1 MLTHPSLRYQ
11 TYNEAYFGEG
21 EVSEK
26 GVEAKKERKW
36 KTEREERESREEA
49 GWEHGVE
56 GQGREVEDLSFIAS
70 MAPSCSQVTVEESR
84 RYANIESP
92 SPGCCA
98 FDPGTEQGVREGDA
112 EKPVR
117 RRP

>member
-1 MLTHPSLRYQ
+1 MQGRDTAEGCLSSPMLTHPSLRYQ

-49 GWEHGVE
+49 GWEHGVKD
-56 GQGREVEDLSFIAS
+56 REERWRTFLS
-70 MAPSCSQVTVEESR
+70 
-84 RYANIESP
+84 
-92 SPGCCA
+92 
-98 FDPGTEQGVREGDA
+98 
-112 EKPVR
+112 
-117 RRP
+117 